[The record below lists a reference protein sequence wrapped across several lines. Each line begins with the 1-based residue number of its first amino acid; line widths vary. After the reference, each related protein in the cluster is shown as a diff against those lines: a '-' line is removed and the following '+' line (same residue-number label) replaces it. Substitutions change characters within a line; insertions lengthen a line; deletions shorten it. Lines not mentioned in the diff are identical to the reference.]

1 MHSVRRTW
9 LVNASQG
16 GEGGR
21 RLGRLVVMALAVA
34 GGGLATDVAGQVP
47 LPPRNVRIVID
58 GVSTPPP
65 PPPPPPTSGSGTQPG
80 IGCPAG
86 SISISPG
93 TNIQNVVNAS
103 SASATFC
110 LRAGVHSIT
119 SAITPK
125 SGNTFVGEYGAV
137 LDGSGWS
144 TSDPN
149 QGAFRAHNEDIDDVT
164 IRNLVIRDMPQR
176 GIHAYYWMSD
186 RWTIEYNEITA
197 NQLGVAVPNNSLI
210 RNNNIH
216 HNTNGGYTAW
226 KVANTVFD
234 GNEIAYNGTAHK
246 VVGSTS
252 VTFRNNFV
260 HHNTNDGIFY
270 DSENTN
276 ALIEGNRVEDNGRTG
291 IFFEVSSGAVIRNN
305 TVSRSGD
312 TAIFI
317 STAKNTDIYGN
328 TLQDNFRA
336 IQYFLNCSAVGG
348 GTLNYD
354 LSNNSS
360 HDNTV
365 RVGNTSG
372 AFANGFGYL
381 SSCTST
387 QVAPYLSG
395 SKNLTFS
402 RNTYYVPS
410 LTTKYWLWGLGSLK
424 FWNEWQ
430 GLGQDTAGVVSR

>member
-1 MHSVRRTW
+1 M
-9 LVNASQG
+9 
-16 GEGGR
+16 
-21 RLGRLVVMALAVA
+21 
-34 GGGLATDVAGQVP
+34 GLAIAIGFANPLAGQSQIP
-47 LPPRNVRIVID
+47 QPPGNVRIVID
-58 GVSTPPP
+58 GQPVAPPP
-65 PPPPPPTSGSGTQPG
+65 PPPPPSPTGSGTQPG
-80 IGCPAG
+80 IGCPSG

-103 SASATFC
+103 AGSATFC

-119 SAITPK
+119 RAITPK

-144 TSDPN
+144 TTDPN

-164 IRNLVIRDMPQR
+164 IRNLVIRNMPQR

-216 HNTNGGYTAW
+216 HNTSGGYSAW
-226 KVANTVFD
+226 KIVNTVFE
-234 GNEIAYNGTAHK
+234 GNEIAYNGTTHK
-246 VVGSTS
+246 VVGSTA
-252 VTFRNNFV
+252 VTFRSNFV
-260 HHNTNDGIFY
+260 HHNENDGIFY

-276 ALIEGNRVEDNGRTG
+276 AIIEGNRVEDNGRTG

-312 TAIFI
+312 TGIFI
-317 STAKNTDIYGN
+317 STAKNTETYGN

-348 GTLNYD
+348 GTLSYD
-354 LSNNSS
+354 LSNNSA
-360 HDNTV
+360 HDNIV
-365 RVGNTSG
+365 RVGTTSG

-381 SSCTST
+381 SSCSST
-387 QVAPYLSG
+387 QVAPYLNG
-395 SKNLTFS
+395 SKNLTFT

-424 FWNEWQ
+424 LWNEWQ
-430 GLGQDTAGVVSR
+430 ALGQDTAGVLSR